1 MAVLYITSDLPSAG
15 KTALASA
22 LAAHFSQAGKRVGYF
37 KPFSTSPEEDADVEF
52 IRRNVLSG
60 SGDAVLPMPQTMPPG
75 LGEADSLPAE
85 TARGVEQSLEKLA
98 SANEL
103 VLVEAPSISTP
114 EGDHS
119 PIATALVDLLDPRVV
134 LIVRYRPGLD
144 VEQVMQACEPFGE
157 RLLGVLINLVTLY
170 RKREVQ
176 LDLAP
181 AVESRGIRWLGAV
194 PEDRLMLSITV
205 EQIAHHLDGQ
215 WVVGQDKA
223 QALVENILIGGN
235 IMDKGS
241 IYFGR
246 MENKA
251 VVVRGDRPDIQLA
264 ALSTPT
270 TCLVLTGGHQPIQ
283 YVYYRAQEQGVP
295 LLVVESDTIS
305 TAHALDTVVE
315 RSAFHHPEKHERFQ
329 ELTSQHAD
337 IEAIQSGL

>member
-22 LAAHFSQAGKRVGYF
+22 LAAHFSQAGKGVGYF
-37 KPFSTSPEEDADVEF
+37 KPFSTAPEEDADVDF
-52 IRRNVLSG
+52 ICRNVLSG
-60 SGDAVLPMPQTMPPG
+60 GEDGAQPVPQVEPVG
-75 LGEADSLPAE
+75 LGEADPLPAE
-85 TARGVEQSLEKLA
+85 TATGVEQSLKKLA

-103 VLVEAPSISTP
+103 VLVEAPSIFTP
-114 EGDHS
+114 EGNRS
-119 PIATALVDLLDPRVV
+119 PITTALVDLLSPGVV

-144 VEQVMQACEPFGE
+144 VEQVAQACEPFGK
-157 RLLGVLINLVTLY
+157 RLLGVMINLVSLY
-170 RKREVQ
+170 RVREIQ
-176 LDLAP
+176 LNLAP
-181 AVESRGIRWLGAV
+181 AIESRGIKWLGAV

-205 EQIAHHLDGQ
+205 EQIAHHLEGQ

-223 QALVENILIGGN
+223 GELVENILIGGN
-235 IMDKGS
+235 IMDRGDT
-241 IYFGR
+241 YFGR
-246 MENKA
+246 LENKA

-264 ALSTPT
+264 ALATPT

-315 RSAFHHPEKHERFQ
+315 RASFHHPAKHERFQ
-329 ELTSQHAD
+329 ELTSEHLD
-337 IEAIQSGL
+337 IEAIQSGV